1 MLELLKDRIAKLEPF
16 YERNAIKGIFSWK
29 DLENSFNF
37 RPSNTQS
44 RFKVFF
50 EEGDGYEWPSQAW
63 ISDINAFPPSIIQR
77 ITKKYLCHIMDSS
90 RVNETIN
97 TICGELE
104 SITNLPT
111 DAHIYFDL
119 TDQQNV
125 GFGIH
130 FDLAHNLIV
139 QVEGKSNVRMWDVK
153 CYDDEKKNVK
163 DLEEE
168 PLFEIVM
175 KPGDICYAPAHY
187 YHEVKSLTKRLSVS
201 FPSHTLMTEPFQER
215 EWIKIT

>member
-1 MLELLKDRIAKLEPF
+1 MLELLQDRIKLLQPF
-16 YERNAIKGIFSWK
+16 YERNALHGIFSWK
-29 DLENSFNF
+29 DLENLLNF
-37 RPSNTQS
+37 RPSNTQK
-44 RFKVFF
+44 RFKAFLN
-50 EEGDGYEWPSQAW
+50 EKYEWPHQAW
-63 ISDINAFPPSIIQR
+63 VTNINCFPPSIIKK

-130 FDLAHNLIV
+130 YDKAHNLIV
-139 QVEGKSNVRMWDVK
+139 QVEGKSRVKMWNVM
-153 CYDDEKKNVK
+153 CYDEEKKNIK
-163 DLEEE
+163 HIDEK
-168 PLFEIVM
+168 PMFEIVM
-175 KPGDICYAPAHY
+175 EPGDICYAPAHY